1 MIKSFRTSVEKICYL
16 RRLTKKPWIRTLS
29 SARSFTTINQEKS
42 CDLHIVESP
51 FPPLPNIDPQ
61 IPLPEFVAKDWI
73 KPNGQFRNKTAIV
86 DTFTGQS
93 RTFRNYYEDM
103 GAIASNLKD
112 NFNISESSTAA
123 LFSPN
128 HVDYI
133 PLCLAVAQCGAKLT
147 PINPQY
153 KAHELGMILE
163 RSQSEVLFCH
173 SSLLDVGFEA
183 CKMAKTVKHVIVMPD
198 NDELVA
204 QDGSI
209 SLLELKSSDS
219 PLYETSSSVR
229 GNIDGH
235 PFLLPYSS
243 GTTGLPKAVCL
254 SHANIISNL
263 LQWDEVESMAFP
275 MVRLIYLG
283 DQECMLYLTMFSRI
297 TLCDRIKSLL
307 HPCHS
312 FTFTVTWLQLF
323 IRHGGDKKS

>member
-1 MIKSFRTSVEKICYL
+1 
-16 RRLTKKPWIRTLS
+16 
-29 SARSFTTINQEKS
+29 
-42 CDLHIVESP
+42 
-51 FPPLPNIDPQ
+51 LPNIDPQ